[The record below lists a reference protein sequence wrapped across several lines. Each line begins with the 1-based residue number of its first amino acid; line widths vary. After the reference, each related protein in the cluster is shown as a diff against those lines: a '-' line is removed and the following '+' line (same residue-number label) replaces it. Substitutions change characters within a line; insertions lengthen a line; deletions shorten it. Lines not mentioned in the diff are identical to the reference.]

1 MLASRSEDRRPGVV
15 SRHSHTMSA
24 FDSNPR
30 CGNRLRRTRSIPAT
44 GGPISFDAGA
54 IEPGVVARE
63 LADYAARRSVHYG
76 WVVAALTFFYIV
88 FSSSAVSIP
97 RVLIRPRRM
106 SLA

>member
-1 MLASRSEDRRPGVV
+1 ML
-15 SRHSHTMSA
+15 
-24 FDSNPR
+24 
-30 CGNRLRRTRSIPAT
+30 
-44 GGPISFDAGA
+44 
-54 IEPGVVARE
+54 ARE

-76 WVVAALTFFYIV
+76 WVVAALTFFHIV